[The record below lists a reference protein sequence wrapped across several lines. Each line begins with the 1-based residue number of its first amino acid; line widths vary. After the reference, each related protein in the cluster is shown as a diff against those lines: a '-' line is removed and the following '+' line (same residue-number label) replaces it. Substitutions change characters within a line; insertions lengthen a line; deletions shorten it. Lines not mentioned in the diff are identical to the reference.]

1 MDSGAL
7 QFYDH
12 ANSCTGRCV
21 SRNSGMSKYDVK
33 IEALTRADSDLVIS
47 TLTDT
52 ALTILRTMRDDS
64 PRSTTDHYA
73 HQASPRSTVSSDHYT
88 HQPSSTVSPVDGA
101 VVKSEPYSDS
111 NDSGEHYN
119 DGETVR
125 RVSSAGDDDG
135 SDAEGHTMDTVV
147 EG

>member
-52 ALTILRTMRDDS
+52 AYTILRTMRDDS
-64 PRSTTDHYA
+64 PRS
-73 HQASPRSTVSSDHYT
+73 SSDHYA

-101 VVKSEPYSDS
+101 VVKPEPHSESD
-111 NDSGEHYN
+111 DSGEHGN
-119 DGETVR
+119 DGEIMR
-125 RVSSAGDDDG
+125 RVSSVSDDDG
-135 SDAEGHTMDTVV
+135 DTEGRVTDTVV